1 MCVYFQ
7 LYPWVKIL
15 EHRLAKV
22 LHTPTVRENAK
33 LPLQGPLERKSRRG
47 MADTD
52 PDKPY
57 QDMVLRGK
65 ALGDDRCNPLLLH
78 LGSTL
83 GASVL

>member
-7 LYPWVKIL
+7 LYPEVKIL

-22 LHTPTVRENAK
+22 LHAPTVRENAK

-52 PDKPY
+52 PDKSY

-65 ALGDDRCNPLLLH
+65 ALGDDRCNPLVSMW
-78 LGSTL
+78 GY
-83 GASVL
+83 SV